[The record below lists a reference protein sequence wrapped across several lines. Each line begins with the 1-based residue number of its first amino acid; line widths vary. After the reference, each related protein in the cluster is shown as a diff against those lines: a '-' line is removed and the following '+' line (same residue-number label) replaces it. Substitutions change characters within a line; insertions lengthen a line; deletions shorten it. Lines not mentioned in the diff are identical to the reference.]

1 MSDTAIIE
9 YKGQR
14 YEFPVVIGSENEP
27 GIDIKTLRSVTKG
40 LITLDPGFKNT
51 GSCESAITFLD
62 GEKGI
67 LRYRGYSIE
76 ELAEKADFLEVAYLL
91 IFGELPN
98 KQELNKFHSD
108 IKEESQVDE
117 EMKKI
122 LDGFPKSAHP
132 MGVLSSLTSALIAFN
147 PTSVNVSSDKAMYH
161 AIVRIM
167 AKFPV
172 LVAWTLRKKKGLPL
186 DYGDESL
193 GYVENIHKMMFKKP
207 NKDYIKN
214 DVVIE
219 ALDKLLILHAD
230 HEQNCSTSTVRI
242 VGSSHAGLF
251 ASLSAGISALWGP
264 LHGGANQAV
273 LEMLEAIEADGG
285 DTKKYM
291 AKAKDKN
298 DPFRLM
304 GFGHRVYK
312 NFDPRAKIIKKS
324 ADEVLADLGK
334 EDPILEIAKGLEKE
348 ALEDKYFVDR
358 KLYPNVDFY
367 SGIIYRALGIPTDMF
382 TVMFALGR
390 LPGWIAQW
398 KEMRLNNEPI
408 GRPRQIYTG
417 AKLRP
422 FVDLNAR

>member
-1 MSDTAIIE
+1 MSEKATLE
-9 YKGQR
+9 YNGKK
-14 YEFPVVIGSENEP
+14 YEFPVIKGTEEELA
-27 GIDIKTLRSVTKG
+27 IDIKNLRSATG
-40 LITLDPGFKNT
+40 MITIDPGYKNT

-98 KQELNKFHSD
+98 KEKLAQFHKD
-108 IKEESQVDE
+108 IKSESHVDE

-147 PTSVNVSSDKAMYH
+147 PSSVNVSSEKEMYW

-186 DYGDESL
+186 DYGDDSL

-207 NKDYIKN
+207 NQEYHKN
-214 DVVIE
+214 KTVID

-291 AKAKDKN
+291 AKAKDKE

-312 NFDPRAKIIKKS
+312 NFDPRARIIKKA
-324 ADEVLADLGK
+324 ADEVLGDLGI
-334 EDPILEIAKGLEKE
+334 EDPILDIARGLEKE
-348 ALEDKYFVDR
+348 ALEDQYFVDR

-367 SGIIYRALGIPTDMF
+367 SGIIYRALGIPTEMF

-398 KEMRLNNEPI
+398 REMRLNGEPI
-408 GRPRQIYTG
+408 GRPRQVYIG
-417 AKLRP
+417 ENIRS
-422 FVDLNAR
+422 FVPLEKR

>member
-1 MSDTAIIE
+1 MSDKATLE
-9 YKGQR
+9 YNGEK
-14 YEFPVVIGSENEP
+14 YEFPVIKGTEDELA
-27 GIDIKTLRSVTKG
+27 IDIKSLRSVTKG
-40 LITLDPGFKNT
+40 IITIDPGFKNT

-62 GEKGI
+62 GEQGI

-91 IFGELPN
+91 IFGNLPN
-98 KQELNKFHSD
+98 KEELAKFHKD
-108 IKEESQVDE
+108 IKDESHVDE

-147 PTSVNVSSDKAMYH
+147 PSTVDVSSDQDMYH
-161 AIVRIM
+161 AIVRIL

-186 DYGDESL
+186 DYGDDSL
-193 GYVENIHKMMFKKP
+193 GYVENIHKMMFKRP
-207 NKDYIKN
+207 NQDYRKN
-214 DVVIE
+214 KVVIE

-291 AKAKDKN
+291 AKAKDKE

-312 NFDPRAKIIKKS
+312 NFDPRAKIIKKA
-324 ADEVLADLGK
+324 ADDVLGDLGI
-334 EDPILEIAKGLEKE
+334 EDPILDIAKGLEKE
-348 ALEDKYFVDR
+348 ALEDQYFVDR

-367 SGIIYRALGIPTDMF
+367 SGIIYRALGIPTEMF

-398 KEMRLNNEPI
+398 REMRLKGEPI
-408 GRPRQIYTG
+408 GRPRQVYVG
-417 AKLRP
+417 EKLRP
-422 FVDLNAR
+422 FVELDKR